1 MTTNSGNHNRRC
13 AEAKGRV
20 CHCTGC
26 YGSLHG
32 VSLAIKVEDKRQ
44 GRRQQVEA
52 QWTTHYHPPPNR
64 LNEKCK
70 MASTDL
76 ARLDIADWLADQGV
90 TAHPHPTSDTS
101 PVEGLVPEQRLPH
114 SAIIE
119 AMRQPEPDDQPT
131 RSLDG
136 APEPCESLPGQAKS
150 GDESENRN
158 RGPEPQSERSE
169 RGELDN
175 VSEPSP
181 VDQVMIF
188 AEAMTSVWKEIAAEL
203 GDDTKSRDIKRQ
215 LAYHGWCDLFIGL
228 VRVIEES
235 RNVLEKIPE
244 SAKKLVKQ
252 AILGSSLQ
260 TKRSY
265 VTSAVVDVVVDRMWQ
280 AFKGA
285 MCGHVPLLSII
296 TSEDALRS
304 LRILAVFTCPAP
316 EKHKEVRDH
325 ALKPLGD
332 DAKKILTEQTKTRLT
347 KLFDEWAPGDNNWPL
362 RT

>member
-1 MTTNSGNHNRRC
+1 MSLSN
-13 AEAKGRV
+13 EAK
-20 CHCTGC
+20 
-26 YGSLHG
+26 
-32 VSLAIKVEDKRQ
+32 DKRQ
-44 GRRQQVEA
+44 VRRQQVEA
-52 QWTTHYHPPPNR
+52 QWTTHYHPPPKR
-64 LNEKCK
+64 LNEKSK

-90 TAHPHPTSDTS
+90 TAHPRPTSDTS
-101 PVEGLVPEQRLPH
+101 PAEVLVPDQRLPY

-119 AMRQPEPDDQPT
+119 AGRQPELDAQPA

-136 APEPCESLPGQAKS
+136 APEPCESLPGQGES
-150 GDESENRN
+150 GDESEDRG

-169 RGELDN
+169 RGEPDN
-175 VSEPSP
+175 VSKLSP

-203 GDDTKSRDIKRQ
+203 DDDTKSRDIKRQ

-228 VRVIEES
+228 VRVIEAS
-235 RNVLEKIPE
+235 QNVLEKIPE
-244 SAKKLVKQ
+244 SAKKLVTQ
-252 AILGSSLQ
+252 EILGSSMQ
-260 TKRSY
+260 AKRSY
-265 VTSAVVDVVVDRMWQ
+265 VTSVVVDVVVDRVWQ

-285 MCGHVPLLSII
+285 MCVHVPLLSII

-316 EKHKEVRDH
+316 EKHKEVREH

-332 DAKKILTEQTKTRLT
+332 DAKKILTEQTKTRLA
-347 KLFDEWAPGDNNWPL
+347 KLFDEWAPDDDNWPL
-362 RT
+362 QT